1 VPATATPSNA
11 AEPNAIGLPSAAPTP
26 ADGVPVAPVRVLQ
39 LNLCNSGIA
48 ACYTGRSTAEAA
60 TAIHAEIPDLVTLNE
75 ICQGDLPT
83 LQRALAEVIPDGGG
97 GVRVPGG
104 GRQAYR

>member
-1 VPATATPSNA
+1 V
-11 AEPNAIGLPSAAPTP
+11 
-26 ADGVPVAPVRVLQ
+26 
-39 LNLCNSGIA
+39 
-48 ACYTGRSTAEAA
+48 
-60 TAIHAEIPDLVTLNE
+60 IHAEIPDLVTLNE